1 MPAGTSR
8 KRAEGAAPPE
18 PSIPPSFVQI
28 RPILDEVVSPG
39 GLVNVIGVVKD
50 CRLPI
55 PTNGNDHK
63 CTITLYDLSTDEDNH
78 DINFVVFRP
87 EADMPR
93 VTAGDVVVVTNVKVQ
108 RYRGDLSLITNRT
121 TSIRVFTASKIP
133 PWPQSAKIAL
143 APASTRD
150 THAPTAAETAY
161 VSHIHRKIDKYSL
174 PGEHEFQAR
183 AEQSLNV
190 KQKFS
195 LLKDA
200 QEGKFCDLIVQVV
213 RDPYDGL
220 NALTLYVSDYTE
232 NPRFHPRAWEGL
244 SDSGFGDGDPYGYTT
259 GVADVPNK
267 EWVGPYG
274 RMSLQIT
281 CFEPH
286 ATFIREEVKA
296 GQWVGLRNVQIKY
309 GRDGRFLEG
318 FLREERG
325 SSSRRVNVDILDL
338 TNADT
343 IDPNLKEAIRRC
355 RDYHKK
361 KRQQIKEIKAAE
373 AAGMKRKASL
383 SSKKEDLPPNSKERR
398 KQKRTEKEQ
407 RENEEVVNQEPHL
420 GLNDHITCET
430 HNAQYSTIESILEPV
445 SYETTINNRTAS
457 FVVPFVCAKYRAIVR
472 VVDFFPP
479 SLEDF
484 ACSRQQ
490 TVYDILSDNEADSDC
505 VSSASDEDGA
515 VDGGRIW
522 EWRFALQ
529 LEDPAPSGHTKQ
541 AGRPPRI
548 WVLVDNIE
556 AQCLTGLDATDLR
569 QDPET
574 LQKLRERMSMLWG
587 NLEEHKAQ
595 TAEKR
600 RTEKGAENVG
610 QNRFRHHLRLQKPP
624 LQSSPAEDNEGEGIE
639 GFVPNRP
646 FACCIK
652 QYGVQ
657 GEGGAWVRCFGL
669 FGTKILVTGP

>member
-1 MPAGTSR
+1 MPAGASR
-8 KRAEGAAPPE
+8 KSAEGAAPSE
-18 PSIPPSFVQI
+18 SSIPPSFVQI

-39 GLVNVIGVVKD
+39 ELVNVIGVVKD

-55 PTNGNDHK
+55 PTNGNADHK

-93 VTAGDVVVVTNVKVQ
+93 VTAGDVVVATNVKVQ

-121 TSIRVFTASKIP
+121 TSIRVYTASKIP
-133 PWPQSAKIAL
+133 PRPQSAKIAL
-143 APASTRD
+143 APASKRD
-150 THAPTAAETAY
+150 THVPTVAETAY
-161 VSHIHRKIDKYSL
+161 VSHIYHKIDKYSL

-195 LLKDA
+195 LLKDV

-220 NALTLYVSDYTE
+220 SALTLYVSDYTE

-244 SDSGFGDGDPYGYTT
+244 SDSGLGGGDPYGYTT

-338 TNADT
+338 ANADT

-383 SSKKEDLPPNSKERR
+383 S
-398 KQKRTEKEQ
+398 
-407 RENEEVVNQEPHL
+407 
-420 GLNDHITCET
+420 
-430 HNAQYSTIESILEPV
+430 
-445 SYETTINNRTAS
+445 
-457 FVVPFVCAKYRAIVR
+457 FVVPFVCAKYRAVVR

-484 ACSRQQ
+484 ACSRKQ

-505 VSSASDEDGA
+505 VSSTSDEGGA
-515 VDGGRIW
+515 VDGDRIW

-541 AGRPPRI
+541 AERPPRI

-574 LQKLRERMSMLWG
+574 LEKLRERMSMLWG

-610 QNRFRHHLRLQKPP
+610 QNRFRHHLHLQKPP
-624 LQSSPAEDNEGEGIE
+624 LQSSSAEDNEGEGIE
-639 GFVPNRP
+639 GFVSNRP